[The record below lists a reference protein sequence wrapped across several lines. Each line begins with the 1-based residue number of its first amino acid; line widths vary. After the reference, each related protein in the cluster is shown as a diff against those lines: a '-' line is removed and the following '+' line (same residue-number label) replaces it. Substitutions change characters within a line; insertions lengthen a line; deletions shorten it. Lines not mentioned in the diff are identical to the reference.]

1 MTAVPDIVVVD
12 IFREIAAAIEAEAIA
27 LGICATLRYEH
38 GSPEELLK
46 VLQNVT
52 ASIGLE
58 GSTAKPKYPL
68 MFLLSDFPETIPG
81 TGSYD
86 EDVVL
91 PVIVLM
97 GESQQNYSSQERY
110 DNTLK
115 PLLLPLY
122 KLTLKHIAKHPRIM
136 VYDPNNIPHTKW
148 NRLFYGRKV
157 LGTNVADYVDAV
169 EMEKIKL
176 TFAKA
181 TSC

>member
-1 MTAVPDIVVVD
+1 MTEVPDIIVVD
-12 IFREIAAAIEAEAIA
+12 IFREIAAAVEAEAIT
-27 LGICATLRYEH
+27 LNICTTLRYEH
-38 GSPEELLK
+38 GTPEELLK

-52 ASIGLE
+52 ASVGLDN
-58 GSTAKPKYPL
+58 TVKPKYPL
-68 MFLLSDFPETIPG
+68 MFLLSDFPETVPG
-81 TGSYD
+81 TGGYD

-110 DNTLK
+110 DSTLK

-136 VYDPNNIPHTKW
+136 VYDPKNIPHTKW
-148 NRLFYGRKV
+148 NRLFYGRQK
-157 LGTNVADYVDAV
+157 LGTTVADYVDAV
-169 EMEKIKL
+169 ELEKIKL
-176 TFAKA
+176 TFAKQ